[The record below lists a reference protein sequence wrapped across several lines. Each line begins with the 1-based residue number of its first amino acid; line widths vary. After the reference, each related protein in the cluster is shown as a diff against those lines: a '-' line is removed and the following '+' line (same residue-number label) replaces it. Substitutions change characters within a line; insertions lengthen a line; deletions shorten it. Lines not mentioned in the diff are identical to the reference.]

1 MQCGTAAIVQRRTS
15 AVWLWSAVP
24 LNSMLYGWRSCK
36 KNTLYVKYI
45 EKTSGQTNRYYITA
59 EAFRSSTTMLL
70 LLSSRSISRQY
81 PCKLNRLSQMVLI
94 VQRLDDKGI
103 DGEKEMRLKR
113 PIIKVMKTLSCLQ
126 EEMSYQIKS
135 TIVAK
140 IFDNILIELE
150 RPDGFQIRIIRDRSY
165 YTIEVKI
172 KDEYVLMQ
180 FVYRY
185 LFPERAIR
193 LNYRSWSGLRDL
205 VFAIKEQLPIIEENS
220 SNISPENI
228 QVFMKEHPGNSIPWI
243 DGN

>member
-1 MQCGTAAIVQRRTS
+1 MI
-15 AVWLWSAVP
+15 
-24 LNSMLYGWRSCK
+24 
-36 KNTLYVKYI
+36 
-45 EKTSGQTNRYYITA
+45 
-59 EAFRSSTTMLL
+59 
-70 LLSSRSISRQY
+70 
-81 PCKLNRLSQMVLI
+81 LI

-150 RPDGFQIRIIRDRSY
+150 RPDGSQIRIIRDRSY
-165 YTIEVKI
+165 YALEVKI
-172 KDEYVLMQ
+172 KDEYILMQ
-180 FVYRY
+180 FAYRY

-205 VFAIKEQLPIIEENS
+205 VFAIKEQQPIIEENS
-220 SNISPENI
+220 INSSPESI
-228 QVFMKEHPGNSIPWI
+228 QAFLKEHPEIPWI